1 MVVVE
6 LACWPRSF
14 LCLSP
19 AAMLILLL
27 LLWGGNAWRN
37 KTWKV
42 MKLCEAGPPLL
53 LWQCFAWREN
63 ALGSRSSEGEKEA
76 EEETVASCSSTRF
89 SATKMRPSSRL
100 PSGERERERV
110 LSFNLLLP
118 HNNIEKLFILWTM
131 WIENRN
137 AWSVYFLK
145 NNVGK
150 ASYKITM

>member
-100 PSGERERERV
+100 PSGERERERG
-110 LSFNLLLP
+110 SSLLIYCFPTTTLRSSSSCGRCGLRTGMLGRSTFS
-118 HNNIEKLFILWTM
+118 KTM
-131 WIENRN
+131 
-137 AWSVYFLK
+137 
-145 NNVGK
+145 
-150 ASYKITM
+150 